1 MLDAVSPFGSK
12 AYVAG
17 LSGVKPTI
25 GDYVGRICEA

>member
-17 LSGVKPTI
+17 LRSVKQMI